1 MNIVIDVSRMHPANQ
16 HRGVG
21 LYAQSLYEQLLKLK
35 TNHTFRLKTQPH
47 QNLQTDVVHYPFFDF
62 FFPTLPLKKIA
73 PTIVTIHDAIPL
85 VYPNYYK
92 PGIRGKFNYL
102 KQRLSLKSVDQ
113 VITMSQTSK
122 SDIARYLAYPSAKIT
137 PIALAGNPRLNARK
151 LETMPSILKSLSIE
165 KPFYLYVGDIN
176 YNKNI
181 HYLLT
186 GFAAASADCQLVLV
200 AKAMAN
206 NIPEAQAINQTIS
219 ELKLEKR
226 VIIATDI
233 PSDPIEP
240 LLWLY
245 QNAHAYIQPS
255 LYEGFGIPVIEA
267 LSCGTIVASSTGGS
281 LKEFDSPPLFKINPE
296 DPKSLTQALEQVNHL
311 STNKRSHL
319 ITQGIAYAHTFSWQK
334 CAQETLRVYERA
346 YARK

>member
-1 MNIVIDVSRMHPANQ
+1 MNIVIDVSHMHPANQ

-21 LYAQSLYEQLLKLK
+21 LYAQSLYERLRKLK
-35 TNHTFRLKTQPH
+35 TNHTFSLKTQPN
-47 QNLQTDVVHYPFFDF
+47 QNIQTDVVHYPFFDF
-62 FFPTLPLKKIA
+62 FFPTLPFKKIA
-73 PTIVTIHDAIPL
+73 PTITTIHDTIPL
-85 VYPNYYK
+85 VYPLYYK
-92 PGIRGKFNYL
+92 PGIRGRFNYL

-122 SDIARYLAYPSAKIT
+122 ADIARYLAYPPARIT
-137 PIALAGNPRLNARK
+137 PIALAGNPRLNPRK
-151 LETMPSILKSLSIE
+151 LKTIPSELKSLGIE
-165 KPFYLYVGDIN
+165 KPYYLYVGDIN

-186 GFAAASADCQLVLV
+186 GFAAVSADCQLVLV

-206 NIPEAQAINQTIS
+206 NIPEAQAINRTIAA
-219 ELKLEKR
+219 LKLKKR
-226 VIIATDI
+226 VVIATTI
-233 PSDPIEP
+233 PADPIEP

-296 DPKSLTQALEQVNHL
+296 NPESLTQALEQINHL
-311 STNKRSHL
+311 PANKRSHL
-319 ITQGIAYAHTFSWQK
+319 VAQGIAYAHTFSWQK
-334 CAQETLRVYERA
+334 CAEETLRVYEQA